1 MIGLKIDFD
10 FVMFVRNDKDDG
22 MLLKR
27 PVVAYCVALETA
39 KVKAASAKQDWK
51 SV

>member
-1 MIGLKIDFD
+1 
-10 FVMFVRNDKDDG
+10 MFVRNDKDDG
-22 MLLKR
+22 MLLKKI

>member
-1 MIGLKIDFD
+1 
-10 FVMFVRNDKDDG
+10 MFVRNDKDDG